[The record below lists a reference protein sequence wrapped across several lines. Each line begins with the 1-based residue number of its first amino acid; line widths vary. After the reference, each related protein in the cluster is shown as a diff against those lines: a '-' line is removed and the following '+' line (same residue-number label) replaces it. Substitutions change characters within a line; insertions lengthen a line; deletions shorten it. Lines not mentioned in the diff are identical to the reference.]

1 MMKPLSTL
9 LPLSLLV
16 LASCSGGGGTA
27 PSAGIQHGD
36 STGTPL
42 PGSTVGNW
50 ELETIVVVQDTGV
63 PSPMRAGMNLRL
75 SKTGVEVLLDEYIG
89 PGSMLPDVMNQFYGE
104 YLNSGINDPEKGFE
118 LTLTLDFSKLFHA
131 KLRSFY
137 HTIHAKG
144 TLVGDKMQVEY
155 LLREWL
161 LINNVPTEVGRDELQ
176 LTFMK
181 GAKVEMTPGTWEVDK
196 VLVVADTDPKNPL
209 LFPAPIPKRVQI
221 GDKLI
226 VGASEITSLFG
237 GDVTQAGFATA
248 QPDLMIDFHDAFV
261 GNAVAQGFLAIEGK
275 PTLQYDNQGAVVEFN
290 FFHTGKTLVGDLKG
304 AWAADL
310 GKSPTHL
317 YHVYLTL
324 SPSKFVPFALEGKDV
339 DLLPAGGLGLSSDV
353 FGIRDPEA
361 LQDRF
366 ASYGVVLPSSR

>member
-1 MMKPLSTL
+1 MKILSTF
-9 LPLSLLV
+9 LPVSLLV
-16 LASCSGGGGTA
+16 FASCSGGGGSPA
-27 PSAGIQHGD
+27 AVGVQHGT

-50 ELETIVVVQDTGV
+50 ELETIAVVQDTGV

-75 SKTGVEVLLDEYIG
+75 SKSGLEVLMDEYVG

-104 YLNSGINDPEKGFE
+104 YKITGVNDPEKGFE
-118 LTLTLDFSKLFHA
+118 VTLTLDFSSLFHA

-137 HTIHAKG
+137 HTIYAKG
-144 TLVGDKMQVEY
+144 TLVGDEMQVEY

-161 LINNVPTEVGRDELQ
+161 LINNVATEVGRDELN
-176 LTFMK
+176 LTFKK
-181 GAKVEMTPGTWEVDK
+181 GVKVEMTPGTWAVDN
-196 VLVVADTDPKNPL
+196 VMLVADTDPKNPL
-209 LFPAPIPKRVQI
+209 LFPAPIPKRVTI

-226 VGASEITSLFG
+226 VGATEITSLFG
-237 GDVTQAGFATA
+237 GLVTQTGFAGS
-248 QPDLMIDFHDAFV
+248 QPDLLIDFHDSYV

-275 PTLQYDNQGAVVEFN
+275 PGLQYNNQGAVVEFN
-290 FFHTGKTLVGDLKG
+290 FFHTGNTLVGDIKG

-324 SPSKFVPFALEGKDV
+324 TKTKLVPSALEGEDS
-339 DLLPAGGLGLSSDV
+339 DFAELGSLDQSSDV
-353 FGIRDPEA
+353 FGVRNPDA
-361 LQDRF
+361 LFARM
-366 ASYGVVLPSSR
+366 ASYGVDLPSSR